1 MERITECSSLHW
13 YAIHTKPR
21 QEERAEL
28 NLGTLKNVETFSPK
42 VRERRLDPVS
52 RQPVQLIKPLF
63 PSYIFARFHVDTM
76 LHKVWF
82 TRGVDKVVKVGE
94 KPAIV
99 ADEII
104 ELVRS
109 RIESDGYVNTEKEIT
124 FGDKVRINGGPLKN
138 FVGVFERNASA
149 AKRIQLLLSV
159 VNYQCRI
166 EIDKD
171 LIEKVS

>member
-1 MERITECSSLHW
+1 M
-13 YAIHTKPR
+13 
-21 QEERAEL
+21 
-28 NLGTLKNVETFSPK
+28 NF
-42 VRERRLDPVS
+42 
-52 RQPVQLIKPLF
+52 
-63 PSYIFARFHVDTM
+63 
-76 LHKVWF
+76 
-82 TRGVDKVVKVGE
+82 GE

-109 RIESDGYVNTEKEIT
+109 RIESDGYVNTEKAIA
-124 FGDKVRINGGPLKN
+124 FGDKVRINGGPLNN